1 VGLDDRTNPRPQWL
15 PPTDTSSSQGDVFGA
30 LSGSGVRV
38 ETDQLKTF
46 STGTL
51 AQAQAFQQAFSNGVS
66 SLLGQASQVGAST
79 TEAAEFS
86 KKHAEVIQQLAAF
99 TQDAGIGLMALGQG
113 AQTIAINYVDSDA
126 TQSAT
131 LSQVTAAFSPD
142 PQSEQSLRYAMTNP
156 ATDPSSTE
164 VTDADQAVADAITL
178 PEPDDLT
185 PDSDA
190 PDTSDDPRAGDQVVD
205 LGGSGDT
212 YTVPADDDIELI
224 DPMDN
229 AQADQERVVDDGDDY
244 LVGEE

>member
-15 PPTDTSSSQGDVFGA
+15 PPTDTHSSQGDVFSA
-30 LSGSGVRV
+30 LSGSGVHV
-38 ETDQLKTF
+38 ETDQLKSF

-51 AQAQAFQQAFSNGVS
+51 AQAQAFQQAFTDGVN

-79 TEAAEFS
+79 TEAAAFS
-86 KKHAEVIQQLAAF
+86 KKHAEVIQQLALF

-156 ATDPSSTE
+156 ATGTGDTE
-164 VTDADQAVADAITL
+164 VTAEDQRVADAITL

-185 PDSDA
+185 PDQDA
-190 PDTSDDPRAGDQVVD
+190 PDASDDPRASDQVID

-212 YTVPADDDIELI
+212 YTVPADDDIELV

-229 AQADQERVVDDGDDY
+229 AHDDQERVMDDGDDY
-244 LVGEE
+244 LVDEE